1 MLGFIGKIISGIAIK
16 IIVLVAMVVGGRYA
30 FMQVG
35 GVPGI
40 MALAQGQPL
49 PAATSPQP
57 ISAGIGGIMTSLGL
71 GGGDSAP
78 KDYFEQQGRIS
89 KISIECRLEKIANG
103 KMTRTEP
110 LSCSRASMALSYP
123 QFEGYT
129 LSKARTATYI
139 YYGMDG
145 VSTMTGAADA
155 KPGQK
160 VGDVINLR
168 VNRVYPAKSTPI

>member
-1 MLGFIGKIISGIAIK
+1 MGFIGKVISGIAVK
-16 IIVLVAMVVGGRYA
+16 IVVLVVMVVGGRYA

-40 MALAQGQPL
+40 MALAQGEPM
-49 PAATSPQP
+49 PASASAQP
-57 ISAGIGGIMTSLGL
+57 ISAGIGGIMASLGL
-71 GGGDSAP
+71 GGGDSIA
-78 KDYFEQQGRIS
+78 KDYYEQQGRIS
-89 KISIECRLEKIANG
+89 KISVECRLAKLANG

-139 YYGMDG
+139 YYAQDG
-145 VSTMTGAADA
+145 VSTITGATDA

-160 VGDVINLR
+160 IGDVIDLR
-168 VNRVYPAKSTPI
+168 VNRINPRKSTPI